1 MYNSKATTLTVTRPG
16 VYLYEVKV
24 QTADYKSAHFYVDH
38 EDSEGNVKRSY
49 YFYIDWEIAPN
60 FLFLNMKAGDKLVH
74 KTLDSSDINDH
85 LLGTQFHLRFLS
97 TYEEPQNI
105 IDMEVDP
112 TPSFCDENPF
122 SWVCIFPAIR

>member
-1 MYNSKATTLTVTRPG
+1 MACSNVAADKGSPGLSVLGQSLQRSPAVSHTLGIRLQVASP
-16 VYLYEVKV
+16 
-24 QTADYKSAHFYVDH
+24 
-38 EDSEGNVKRSY
+38 
-49 YFYIDWEIAPN
+49 DWEIAPN

-112 TPSFCDENPF
+112 HPF
-122 SWVCIFPAIR
+122 LLRREPVQLVSVVTLGGMSAD